1 MNEPDGTGGRAS
13 PDEDRR
19 WMNAALA
26 LGRRNAG
33 RAWPNP
39 AVGAIIVRDDG
50 AGPRVVGRGFTA
62 PGGRPHAETLALA
75 EAGEAARGATV
86 YVTLEPCSHVGRTGP
101 CSVALVEAGV
111 ARVVTTLEDPDRR
124 VAGDGHR
131 MLREAGIAVTT
142 GVCAAEA
149 ARDHAGHIRRVRD
162 GRPHVRLKLAVSAD
176 GCVGR
181 FGERQVPISGD
192 AARQAG
198 HILRATTDGI
208 LVGVGTA
215 LVDDPLLTCRLPG
228 LEGRSPV
235 RIVLDT
241 HARLPLD
248 SALVRSAAEVPLW
261 VVAGGVADPRRLAE
275 LEATGTTVIAAPL
288 TTDGRIDLGTALV
301 ALAERGLTTLMVEG
315 GPRVATGFLESGL
328 VDELLIVRSPV
339 EIGRDGVPAFIGHT
353 VEEVLASPTFEVIGD
368 RAVGDDRVVHLWRK
382 E

>member
-1 MNEPDGTGGRAS
+1 MNEPEGMGGRVS
-13 PDEDRR
+13 PDDDRR

-39 AVGAIIVRDDG
+39 AVGAIVVRDDG

-62 PGGRPHAETLALA
+62 PGGRPHAETLALV
-75 EAGEAARGATV
+75 EAGELARGATV

-131 MLREAGIAVTT
+131 MLREAGIDVTA
-142 GVCAAEA
+142 GVCERQAS
-149 ARDHAGHIRRVRD
+149 RDHAGHIRRVRD

-181 FGERQVPISGD
+181 FGERQVAISGD

-198 HILRATTDGI
+198 HALRASTDGI

-248 SALVRSAAEVPLW
+248 SALVRSAGEVPLW

-275 LEATGTTVIAAPL
+275 LEATGATVIAAPL

-301 ALAERGLTTLMVEG
+301 ALADRGLTTLMVEG
-315 GPRVATGFLESGL
+315 GPRVATALLEAGF
-328 VDELLIVRSPV
+328 VDEMLIVRSPV
-339 EIGRDGVPAFIGHT
+339 QIGRDGVPAFIGLS
-353 VEEVLASPTFEVIGD
+353 VEDVLATPSFELVGD
-368 RAVGDDRVVHLWRK
+368 RAVGDDRLVQLWRK